1 MPTDTVPTLAPGQ
14 GAAPAIERPTP
25 ESGAARSAAPGRM
38 TPAGL
43 QSRAGL
49 RARRIAF
56 VALNL
61 ATLAALG
68 WGVARVFGAGGWSAT
83 DILMMVSFLLGAP
96 WTVMGVW
103 NALIGVWLLHGRRDG
118 LSLAA
123 PHLAAA
129 GADAPL
135 SLRTAVAMTLRNE
148 DPTRS
153 LAKLAEIRR
162 SLDATGQG
170 HRFDIFVLSDT
181 TDPDIAATEQRLFDA
196 LRSALGVGA
205 AYRRRTTNTGFK
217 AGNVRD
223 FLQTL
228 GRGHD
233 LYLPLDS
240 DSLMS
245 GEAIV
250 RMQRIMEAHPRIG
263 ILQSLVVGAPASSF
277 FARVFQFGMRH
288 GMRSYTMGAAWWQAD
303 CGPYWGH
310 NALIRVQ
317 PFRRHCRLPVL
328 PGKPPLGGHILSHDQ
343 VEAVLM
349 RRAGFEVRVLP
360 VETES
365 WEENPPTLMDFTKR
379 DLRWCQ
385 GNMQYWRLWGLRGLE
400 PVSRFQIFAAIM
412 MYFAAPAWMVM
423 TSAAATRMARGDV
436 TDINLVFGIAMF
448 VIMFAVSLVPKMLGM
463 LDILLTP
470 GGTARYGG
478 TARFLAGGLVETLVS
493 ILMAPVVAFRVTLFL
508 IGLGF
513 GRAVIWG
520 AQNRDAY
527 RLSWTDAARGLWPQ
541 TLFGLGLGAM
551 IVHFAGWGV
560 ALWTLPILT
569 GLALAIPFAV
579 LTAHPAMGR
588 IATRLGL
595 CAVPDE
601 LALPEPLAR
610 AGYRGLAA
618 PADPAR
624 TADRAA

>member
-1 MPTDTVPTLAPGQ
+1 MPTDITPPAQTADRIGAVAAHPGQ
-14 GAAPAIERPTP
+14 VAL
-25 ESGAARSAAPGRM
+25 

-43 QSRAGL
+43 QPRGAL
-49 RARRIAF
+49 TARRAAF
-56 VALNL
+56 LSLNL

-68 WGVARVFGAGGWSAT
+68 WGVAQVFGAGGWSAA
-83 DILMMVSFLLGAP
+83 DIVMMACFLLGAP

-103 NALIGVWLLHGRRDG
+103 NALVGVWLLHGRRDG
-118 LSLAA
+118 LALAA

-129 GADAPL
+129 EGGAPL
-135 SLRTAVAMTLRNE
+135 TQRTAIAMTVRNE

-153 LAKLAEIRR
+153 FQKLAEIRR

-181 TDPDIAATEQRLFDA
+181 TEPEVATAEERLFEA
-196 LRSALGVGA
+196 MRPALGQGA
-205 AYRRRTTNTGFK
+205 AYRRRTGNTGFK

-223 FLQTL
+223 FLMTM
-228 GRGHD
+228 GRDHSF
-233 LYLPLDS
+233 YLPLDS

-250 RMQRIMEAHPRIG
+250 RMQRIMEAYPRIG
-263 ILQSLVVGAPASSF
+263 ILQSLVVGAPATSF

-288 GMRSYTMGAAWWQAD
+288 GMRSYTMGAAWWQGD

-317 PFRRHCRLPVL
+317 PFRRHTRLPVL

-343 VEAVLM
+343 VEAVLV
-349 RRAGFEVRVLP
+349 RRAGYEVRVMP

-385 GNMQYWRLWGLRGLE
+385 GNMQYWRLLGLRGLQ
-400 PVSRFQIFAAIM
+400 PVSHFQLFAAIM

-423 TSAAATRMARGDV
+423 TVAAAARMVQGDV
-436 TDINLVFGIAMF
+436 AGIDVAFGIAMF
-448 VIMFAVSLVPKMLGM
+448 FVMFAVSLVPKLLGM
-463 LDILLTP
+463 FDILLTP

-478 TARFLAGGLVETLVS
+478 TARFLAGGLVETVFS
-493 ILMAPVVAFRVTLFL
+493 ILMAPVVAFRVSLFL
-508 IGLGF
+508 AGLAMGKS
-513 GRAVIWG
+513 VIWG

-527 RLSWTDAARGLWPQ
+527 RLSWADAARGLWPQ
-541 TLFGLGLGAM
+541 TLFGAGL
-551 IVHFAGWGV
+551 FALILVYAGPGV
-560 ALWTLPILT
+560 VVWAAPMLT
-569 GLALAIPFAV
+569 GLMLAIPFAV
-579 LTAHPAMGR
+579 LTASPSLGR
-588 IATRLGL
+588 LAARLGL

-601 LALPEPLAR
+601 RALPRELASTGY
-610 AGYRGLAA
+610 AGTPAPETPA
-618 PADPAR
+618 PAPL
-624 TADRAA
+624 RAA